1 MDDLFQYLI
10 YGIIIISFLSSFFKK
25 KEPPKQTPLPKA
37 KQPNSISYSKQ
48 QSDFEDVVAS
58 QKQGEYDILR
68 ELENMFKEKVNLP
81 PKQSPQQTQYEE
93 YAESKIQDKNLEII
107 TDRRTLRNVDQ
118 NPSLEYKQSVEERN
132 YIEPKGT
139 IEKRISVEEK
149 WLTRKK
155 ATLDPK
161 IEEGA
166 KQFERVLAG
175 PRKQRAAISDFNRKL
190 KNPRTVREYIL
201 FSEILGKP
209 KALRR

>member
-25 KEPPKQTPLPKA
+25 KEPPKQTPQKPAQK
-37 KQPNSISYSKQ
+37 PDTISYQ
-48 QSDFEDVVAS
+48 QRSTKVEPDIITHKND
-58 QKQGEYDILR
+58 EYDILR
-68 ELENMFKEKVNLP
+68 ELESMFKGEVNLP
-81 PKQSPQQTQYEE
+81 PKQNPQQNQYEE
-93 YAESKIQDKNLEII
+93 YAEHKIEDKNLETIS
-107 TDRRTLRNVDQ
+107 DKRAYRNIDQ
-118 NPSLEYKQSVEERN
+118 NPSIEYKQSVEERN

-139 IEKRISVEEK
+139 IEKRTSVEEK
-149 WLTRKK
+149 WLIRKK

-161 IEEGA
+161 IEASA
-166 KQFERVLAG
+166 KEFEKVLAG

-201 FSEILGKP
+201 FSEILRKP